1 MSDSETVRIDM
12 FDLDLNTLDRHWL
25 EQAKLV
31 FNYGNKLAEAKEALE
46 RAKAAHEV
54 RRAETMSDIVT
65 NPEKYELK
73 KTTADVI
80 KSTID
85 IHPNVMTAQ
94 KLIQSSKYEVD
105 ICQVMMSALDH
116 RKAALENLVKL
127 HGQQYFATPQTDNT
141 GQEVLQNQKANKL
154 KDRLRRRREE
164 V

>member
-1 MSDSETVRIDM
+1 MNDSETKRVDM
-12 FDLDLNTLDRHWL
+12 FDLDLGLLDRHWL

-31 FNYGNKLAEAKEALE
+31 FNYGNKLAEAKETLE
-46 RAKAAHEV
+46 RAKSSHEV
-54 RRAETMSDIVT
+54 KRAETMSDIVAD
-65 NPEKYELK
+65 PEKYGLK

-85 IHPNVMTAQ
+85 VHPDVMAAQ

-105 ICQVMMSALDH
+105 ICQVMMSALDN

-127 HGQQYFATPQTDNT
+127 HGQQYFATPQADEA
-141 GQEVLQNQKANKL
+141 GHEVLKDKKINKL
-154 KDRLRRRREE
+154 KEHIRRRREE